1 MSSVAKGA
9 KRAVEKPG
17 TILDTLSEARCATT
31 VAMCPHP
38 ASMLAFPPELLQSFP
53 SLPAVLRT
61 TDIHSLDFHLLLQ
74 EVVPSWPPHEMP

>member
-9 KRAVEKPG
+9 RRAVEKLG

-31 VAMCPHP
+31 VAMCPYP
-38 ASMLAFPPELLQSFP
+38 ASVLALPPELLQSFL
-53 SLPAVLRT
+53 SLLAVL
-61 TDIHSLDFHLLLQ
+61 TDKHSLDFHLLLQ